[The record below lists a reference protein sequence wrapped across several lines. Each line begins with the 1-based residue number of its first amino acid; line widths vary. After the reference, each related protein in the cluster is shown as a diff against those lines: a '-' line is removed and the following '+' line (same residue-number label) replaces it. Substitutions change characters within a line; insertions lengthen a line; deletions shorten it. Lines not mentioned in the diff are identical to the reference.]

1 MAYWFSSASGR
12 FENGSIV
19 TLRNGKLVLTKEFA
33 AGDIFLVVSDRH
45 AKWKGGVPPSPEDE
59 AKGHWCAWLGQVPLK
74 TNGPVKSGDY
84 IGELLPP
91 WLQPILDARKDVAG
105 TCMQFAMSCPGARC
119 VECLLSAPHLP
130 SPSHKHTSLKVTLTF
145 LVCGVRGQAPLA
157 MAQGWAKWFHRGSS
171 RPLRLLSKTPGRRRP
186 DLILSCAWCRWG

>member
-19 TLRNGKLVLTKEFA
+19 TLRNGKLMPAKEFA

-45 AKWKGGVPPSPEDE
+45 AKWKGGVRPSPEDE

-91 WLQPILDARKDVAG
+91 RSQPNLDAPRKINSQADAW
-105 TCMQFAMSCPGARC
+105 QLRMSFLSWR
-119 VECLLSAPHLP
+119 VLLASALP
-130 SPSHKHTSLKVTLTF
+130 ISLPLHTSTRL
-145 LVCGVRGQAPLA
+145 
-157 MAQGWAKWFHRGSS
+157 S
-171 RPLRLLSKTPGRRRP
+171 R
-186 DLILSCAWCRWG
+186 